1 MHTSVQRLCHQLP
14 CSPCSPLH
22 WLPGRDCSGSCSGH
36 LDHLWLGIAASQGR
50 RGCQPPQGS
59 PPGRVDGSTLVAY
72 LVKATPQVLAGKSE
86 GVLKV
91 PSVLGRVSG
100 MVCCAE
106 HLLKILSCPQAPQ
119 AHRTA
124 P

>member
-1 MHTSVQRLCHQLP
+1 MSAA
-14 CSPCSPLH
+14 
-22 WLPGRDCSGSCSGH
+22 PGQSSRACR
-36 LDHLWLGIAASQGR
+36 WE
-50 RGCQPPQGS
+50 P
-59 PPGRVDGSTLVAY
+59 VLVAH

-91 PSVLGRVSG
+91 PSILGRVSG

-119 AHRTA
+119 ARRTA